1 MQSQAVEMRLSYG
14 HSIGSVLLL
23 GATLSA
29 QGAWTDPSPHAVS
42 FVGIEQGVALEVL
55 DWGGQGPPMILL
67 AGLGNTAHV
76 FDQFALHFTDRFHV
90 IGITRRG
97 YGASGHPSDGYE
109 IASLANDIRVVCDRL
124 KIDRAIL
131 VGHSLAGDEMTK
143 FAGTYPNLVSA
154 LVYLDAAYD
163 RTKMPPEG
171 IGPQQSPTPDDLA
184 SIEKFAEYSL
194 RTTGSRRPEADIR
207 WAVVTDAEGHLLR
220 GAIPSTTTV
229 AIMRGLE
236 RPDYA
241 HVQAPALAIYQP
253 NELRFN
259 FPNYANFSDADKA
272 RAEAV
277 IRGGQPFVDRSIGQ
291 FSREMAHGRVVRLTT
306 GTHYLFITNEDEVVR
321 MMREF
326 LSAVLR
332 S

>member
-1 MQSQAVEMRLSYG
+1 MGRLCVIGLTIIIGLTVVGAAVRGE
-14 HSIGSVLLL
+14 
-23 GATLSA
+23 
-29 QGAWTDPSPHAVS
+29 GAWTDPSPHAIS
-42 FVGIEQGVALEVL
+42 FLGIEQGVALEVL

-67 AGLGNTAHV
+67 AGLGDTAHV

-109 IASLANDIRVVCDRL
+109 ITSLANDIRVACDRL
-124 KIDRAIL
+124 NITRAIL
-131 VGHSLAGDEMTK
+131 VGHSLAGDEMTT
-143 FAGTYPNLVSA
+143 FAGTYPDRVSA
-154 LVYLDAAYD
+154 LVYLDGAYD
-163 RTKMPPEG
+163 RTQIPPEG
-171 IGPQQSPTPDDLA
+171 VGPQQSPRPDDLV
-184 SIEKFAEYSL
+184 SIGKFAEYSL

-220 GAIPSTTTV
+220 GAIPSTTPA

-259 FPNYANFSDADKA
+259 FPNYANLSDADKA

-277 IRGGQPFVDRSIGQ
+277 IREGQPFVDRSIDQ
-291 FSREMAHGRVVRLTT
+291 FRREMAHGRVVRLTT
-306 GTHYLFITNEDEVVR
+306 GTHYMFITNEDEVVR
-321 MMREF
+321 IMREY
-326 LSAVLR
+326 LAAVLP